1 MKNWTYRLRSALG
14 AWVLPSV
21 RLVNAERVQQL
32 GDDFITRDDDPV
44 YIRAAVFQFP
54 EVIKLREL
62 YQLSK
67 DFPEHIVAG
76 YKNPVFRIVQKDGV
90 EVE

>member
-1 MKNWTYRLRSALG
+1 MKNWTYRLRSVLG
-14 AWVLPSV
+14 AWILPPV

-44 YIRAAVFQFP
+44 NIRAAVFQFP
-54 EVIKLREL
+54 EGIKLREL
-62 YQLSK
+62 YRLSR

-76 YKNPVFRIVQKDGV
+76 YKNPVFRIVQKDGIDV
-90 EVE
+90 K